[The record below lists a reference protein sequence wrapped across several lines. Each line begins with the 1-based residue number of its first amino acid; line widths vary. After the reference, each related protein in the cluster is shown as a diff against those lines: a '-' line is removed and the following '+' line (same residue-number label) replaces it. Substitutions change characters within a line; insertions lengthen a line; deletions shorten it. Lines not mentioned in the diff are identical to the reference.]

1 MTPATLARIRA
12 DVDQTLDLFTL
23 LREAKTEIANHRR
36 HNLHLTAAMQRDDM
50 LCLIEQWL
58 DPDGL
63 VHRQEL
69 QNEQGKNAARCALD
83 IDPDCGF

>member
-1 MTPATLARIRA
+1 MTAILDRIRA

-23 LREAKTEIANHRR
+23 LREAKTEIADLRR

-58 DPDGL
+58 DPDGM

-69 QNEQGKNAARCALD
+69 QREQGRSGAAMAMD
-83 IDPDCGF
+83 IDPNCGF